1 MTEQEKD
8 KLFADYMLK
17 SCKQQYLK
25 IDAEQEILRIND
37 EIVDSMSR
45 LARYLGRWF
54 DRDGDLTHEISHENL
69 ANMASA
75 ILGYSMEIMSDN
87 ARRNYVISKRDA
99 DIIME
104 YTKELNENDEPDE
117 NVQGKAE
124 GEQQGL

>member
-8 KLFADYMLK
+8 ELFTDYMLK

-45 LARYLGRWF
+45 LARYLGQWF
-54 DRDGDLTHEISHENL
+54 DIDGKLTHEISHENL
-69 ANMASA
+69 SNIVTD

-87 ARRNYVISKRDA
+87 ARRNYMISKRNA
-99 DIIME
+99 DMIME
-104 YTKELNENDEPDE
+104 HIKELNENDEPDE
-117 NVQGKAE
+117 SV
-124 GEQQGL
+124 